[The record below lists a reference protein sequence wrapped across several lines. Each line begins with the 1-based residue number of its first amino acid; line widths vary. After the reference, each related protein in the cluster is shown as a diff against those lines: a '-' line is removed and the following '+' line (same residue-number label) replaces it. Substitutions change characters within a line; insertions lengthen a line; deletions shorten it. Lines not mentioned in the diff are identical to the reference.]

1 MRPGAPP
8 ALTSLSSMAKDP
20 KKAAKPKKPP
30 RVKGARRERAKQI
43 RQAFTL
49 TRQSDPRLVW
59 LMLAGFLLP
68 VALLVSLGLVIDHPV
83 ALGFLGV
90 LLGVLGAT
98 LVFGRRVQRTMY
110 AQAEGQLGAGAFV
123 LQRMRGDWRVT
134 PAVGFTREQD
144 LVHRVIGRPGV
155 VLVAEGSPARTR
167 SLIAT
172 EKKRLARVVGE
183 TPVYDVTIGND
194 AGQVALKDLE
204 RHFLK
209 LPRNIKPKT
218 VNALDSRLK
227 ALAAAQ
233 GPLPVPKGPMPQGG
247 RIPRG
252 KVR

>member
-1 MRPGAPP
+1 
-8 ALTSLSSMAKDP
+8 MAKDP
-20 KKAAKPKKPP
+20 KAGKPKKPP

-43 RQAFTL
+43 RQAFTI
-49 TRQSDPRLVW
+49 TRQSDPRLIW
-59 LMLAGFLLP
+59 FMLAGFLLP
-68 VALLVSLGLVIDHPV
+68 VALLVAIGQVVGSPV
-83 ALGFLGV
+83 ALGILGA
-90 LLGVLGAT
+90 LLGVVGAT

-134 PAVGFTREQD
+134 PAVGFNREQD
-144 LVHRVIGRPGV
+144 LVHRVLGRPGV
-155 VLVAEGSPARTR
+155 VLVAEGSPTR
-167 SLIAT
+167 VRALLAT
-172 EKKRLARVVGE
+172 EKKRLSRVVGE
-183 TPVYDVTIGND
+183 TPVYDVIIGND

-218 VNALDSRLK
+218 VNELDRRLT
-227 ALAAAQ
+227 ALANAQ